1 MGERM
6 GQLLDKP
13 GESALARRLRDAM
26 VDQLRAEG
34 AITSER
40 VRNAVT
46 VVPRHLFALG
56 EPLEAAYAANT
67 PLTIKRDASGMALSS
82 LSAAHLQAV
91 MLEQAEIEPGM
102 RVLEIGS
109 GGYNAALIQEIVGGG
124 GKVVSIDIDPEIVE
138 RARLCLKSAGYEAV
152 DVLLGDA
159 DRGVPES
166 APYDRI
172 IVTAGA
178 WDIPPAWIEQLAGD
192 GRIVVP
198 LRLKGLTRSIAF
210 DRDGGTLVSRSYGL
224 CSFVPVQGAGERG
237 ERVVRLDDGIALRLD
252 DSSRRFEAEA
262 LRTAIYSPGLER
274 WSGSAYDL
282 PDELELFLATSDPRM
297 VLLHASQ
304 ERIEQG
310 VLAPS
315 AARGVP
321 ALVSGGSLAYRTRR
335 PNRET
340 GGFESGVIA
349 HGPEAPAVAAEYVEL
364 LRQWARAHRRRGA
377 ARIRYLPTA
386 AIKDEPSQDL
396 LVKLHGAVAVRWL

>member
-1 MGERM
+1 MGEGR
-6 GQLLDKP
+6 GTPEQ
-13 GESALARRLRDAM
+13 SVLARRLREEM
-26 VDQLRAEG
+26 VDQLCAEG
-34 AITSER
+34 AITSDL
-40 VRNAVT
+40 VRDAVAA
-46 VVPRHLFALG
+46 VPRHVFALG
-56 EPLEAAYAANT
+56 ESLEAAYAANT

-109 GGYNAALIQEIVGGG
+109 GGYNAALIQEIVGEG

-210 DRDGGTLVSRSYGL
+210 DRDGGALVSRSYGL
-224 CSFVPVQGAGERG
+224 CSFVPVQGVGSRG
-237 ERVVRLDDGIALRLD
+237 ERVVQVDDGIALRLD
-252 DSSRRFEAEA
+252 DSSRGFEVDA
-262 LRTAIYSPGLER
+262 LRKAIYSPGLER

-335 PNRET
+335 PNTET

-364 LRQWARAHRRRGA
+364 LRQWASAHRRRGA